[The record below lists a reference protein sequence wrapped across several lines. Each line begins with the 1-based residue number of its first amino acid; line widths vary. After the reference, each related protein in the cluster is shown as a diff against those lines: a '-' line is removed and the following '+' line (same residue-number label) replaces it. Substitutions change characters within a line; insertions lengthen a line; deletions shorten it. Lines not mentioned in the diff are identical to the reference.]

1 MVGVWVVYGWCMGG
15 GGVGLGGLMDNYFVG
30 FYFIESALQDVFV
43 YKAGAFNYFFLTKKS
58 SLLKSVL
65 LLNFLIR

>member
-1 MVGVWVVYGWCMGG
+1 MGG

-43 YKAGAFNYFFLTKKS
+43 YKAGAFNYLFLTKKVYFTQVGVITKFS
-58 SLLKSVL
+58 DSMIFKLKK
-65 LLNFLIR
+65 